1 MKIWRILVGG
11 FAVIGFLSVLAVIA
25 VMVVTFR
32 IVGSAGAP
40 PEPPDTIVLRL
51 DMRTGPAD
59 RQPADPLFGQLGG
72 GRGATLR
79 ELVQAIDLARDD
91 PRVAGLVGHFDGDAF
106 GMATAQELAAALSR
120 FRESGKFTIA
130 YADTLGE
137 SGAGNIAYYL
147 ASSFEEVWM
156 LPLGTLAL
164 TGLRAEMPFAREAL
178 NDFGVDPQFTRRGDY
193 KSFSEMF
200 TERDFTPANREMTE
214 SLIGSLFDQLVAGVA
229 EHRDLAEGRVR
240 GLVDGAPFTAS
251 EAVEFGLIDRLATRQ
266 DMRDEIDSRA
276 GADSGTL
283 DARAYLAVAQPDTA
297 EEQVRIAVVYAYGT
311 VALGN
316 NGDSALAG
324 QVMGADTVAGAINE
338 AIDDEGIQAI
348 VLRINSPGGS
358 PVASEIIGGAV
369 DRAAAEGKPLIVS
382 MGEVAA
388 SGGYWI
394 AAGARQIVAQPGT
407 ITGSIGVLSGKF
419 DTSELWDDIGVNW
432 GSVQR
437 GRNADMWSPTEGFSV
452 SSANRLDAVV
462 DDIYARFLD
471 RVAAGRGMEREAVD
485 AVAQGRVW
493 TGLQAQSHGL
503 VDQLGGLTVALDVAR
518 NAAGAAPEAGTDLV
532 ILPRR
537 PNPFEQ
543 LFDLASGGGLESAHR
558 LEAAAE
564 RLEPYLRTVSPLLEE
579 PGTQLMRMPELV
591 IR

>member
-1 MKIWRILVGG
+1 M
-11 FAVIGFLSVLAVIA
+11 
-25 VMVVTFR
+25 
-32 IVGSAGAP
+32 
-40 PEPPDTIVLRL
+40 
-51 DMRTGPAD
+51 
-59 RQPADPLFGQLGG
+59 
-72 GRGATLR
+72 
-79 ELVQAIDLARDD
+79 
-91 PRVAGLVGHFDGDAF
+91 
-106 GMATAQELAAALSR
+106 
-120 FRESGKFTIA
+120 
-130 YADTLGE
+130 
-137 SGAGNIAYYL
+137 
-147 ASSFEEVWM
+147 
-156 LPLGTLAL
+156 
-164 TGLRAEMPFAREAL
+164 
-178 NDFGVDPQFTRRGDY
+178 
-193 KSFSEMF
+193 
-200 TERDFTPANREMTE
+200 
-214 SLIGSLFDQLVAGVA
+214 
-229 EHRDLAEGRVR
+229 
-240 GLVDGAPFTAS
+240 
-251 EAVEFGLIDRLATRQ
+251 
-266 DMRDEIDSRA
+266 
-276 GADSGTL
+276 
-283 DARAYLAVAQPDTA
+283 
-297 EEQVRIAVVYAYGT
+297 
-311 VALGN
+311 
-316 NGDSALAG
+316 
-324 QVMGADTVAGAINE
+324 
-338 AIDDEGIQAI
+338 
-348 VLRINSPGGS
+348 
-358 PVASEIIGGAV
+358 
-369 DRAAAEGKPLIVS
+369 
-382 MGEVAA
+382 
-388 SGGYWI
+388 
-394 AAGARQIVAQPGT
+394 
-407 ITGSIGVLSGKF
+407 SGKF

>member
-1 MKIWRILVGG
+1 
-11 FAVIGFLSVLAVIA
+11 
-25 VMVVTFR
+25 
-32 IVGSAGAP
+32 
-40 PEPPDTIVLRL
+40 
-51 DMRTGPAD
+51 
-59 RQPADPLFGQLGG
+59 
-72 GRGATLR
+72 
-79 ELVQAIDLARDD
+79 
-91 PRVAGLVGHFDGDAF
+91 
-106 GMATAQELAAALSR
+106 
-120 FRESGKFTIA
+120 
-130 YADTLGE
+130 
-137 SGAGNIAYYL
+137 
-147 ASSFEEVWM
+147 
-156 LPLGTLAL
+156 
-164 TGLRAEMPFAREAL
+164 
-178 NDFGVDPQFTRRGDY
+178 
-193 KSFSEMF
+193 
-200 TERDFTPANREMTE
+200 
-214 SLIGSLFDQLVAGVA
+214 
-229 EHRDLAEGRVR
+229 
-240 GLVDGAPFTAS
+240 
-251 EAVEFGLIDRLATRQ
+251 
-266 DMRDEIDSRA
+266 MRDEIDARA
-276 GADSGTL
+276 GTESGTL
-283 DARAYLAVAQPDTA
+283 DAREYLAVAQPDTA
-297 EEQVRIAVVYAYGT
+297 EERVRIAVVYAYGT

-338 AIDDEGIQAI
+338 AIDDDGIQAI

-419 DTSELWDDIGVNW
+419 DTSELWDDLGVNW

-452 SSANRLDAVV
+452 TSANRLDALV

-493 TGLQAQSHGL
+493 TGAQAQSRGL

-543 LFDLASGGGLESAHR
+543 LFELASGGGLDSARR
-558 LEAAAE
+558 LDAAVE
-564 RLEPYLRTVSPLLEE
+564 RLEPYLQTLAPVLEE
-579 PGTQLMRMPELV
+579 PGTQLLRMPDLV